1 MGLHQIGLDT
11 GIEKS
16 IENNASKNVVGG
28 GFNFHLPF
36 LQPPPLPFLENGNR
50 NSFKYHTCRQKITKL
65 IVL

>member
-36 LQPPPLPFLENGNR
+36 LQPPPSPFLKMVTETALN
-50 NSFKYHTCRQKITKL
+50 ITLTDGKL
-65 IVL
+65 QN